1 MGREIDPTNPLY
13 GGSGAVAAAPAAA
26 PVVETKAAPA
36 NPGNPAV
43 DFDLGFGAATTTMP
57 NFAAQK
63 TVVLEPEVSSLE
75 TTAIMSSA
83 DLHDTTQSTNPT
95 TSQSTPMDFDI
106 TGTNPGFPAANFN
119 TGSPDS
125 TAVLNMDDLVFDVT
139 ATHPR
144 VPVPSAPAPAA
155 PAKDDGMAFTL
166 DFPTETTAK
175 FTAPPVPDLGL
186 GEISLNLD
194 NLKSSSG
201 SGGAKD
207 ERWQEV
213 ATKLDLAKAY
223 QEMGDVAG
231 AREILDE
238 VLRDGDEQ
246 QRESAQTL
254 MQQLL

>member
-1 MGREIDPTNPLY
+1 MQLRRRRT
-13 GGSGAVAAAPAAA
+13 A
-26 PVVETKAAPA
+26 PVVETKAATA
-36 NPGNPAV
+36 NPAV
-43 DFDLGFGAATTTMP
+43 DFDLGFGAPTTTMP
-57 NFAAQK
+57 NFASQK
-63 TVVLEPEVSSLE
+63 TVVLEPAVSTQE
-75 TTAIMSSA
+75 TTTIMSSG
-83 DLHDTTQSTNPT
+83 DPHDATQSTN
-95 TSQSTPMDFDI
+95 QSTPMDFDI
-106 TGTNPGFPAANFN
+106 TGTNPGFPASNFS
-119 TGSPDS
+119 TGNQDS
-125 TAVLNMDDLVFDVT
+125 AAALNMDDLVFDVT

-175 FTAPPVPDLGL
+175 FTAPAPDLGL
-186 GEISLNLD
+186 GEITLNLD
-194 NLKSSSG
+194 KLRPSSG
-201 SGGAKD
+201 AGSTAQKD

-238 VLRDGDEQ
+238 VLRDGDAQ